1 MRDAVLSRGTT
12 FRRRL
17 SGGSTLPI
25 IVVCGGFILVW
36 YLGAVWLNAGI
47 VEGRSPGLDALSFA
61 KAAWSLDRPLLPAP
75 HQVLAELKLEIFDA
89 RFGTARN
96 LLTHVGVT
104 MSSTLVGFAI
114 GVALGIF
121 LAIGLVKSRALD
133 KSLTPWLVASQ
144 TIPILAIAPIVV
156 TALGS
161 VGLKGL
167 IPKAIISAYL
177 CFFPVAI
184 GMAKGLS
191 SPDVSARDLMRT
203 YAASGGQVLTKLQL
217 PAALPFLFASLK
229 VAVAAAFVG
238 AIVAELPTGA
248 QSGLGARLL
257 AGSYYGNTL
266 QIWAALVAAS
276 IAAAGLVLGVGL
288 IERIVLGRTGVRR

>member
-1 MRDAVLSRGTT
+1 MNAVALALPGRLARGN
-12 FRRRL
+12 
-17 SGGSTLPI
+17 TLPI
-25 IVVCGGFILVW
+25 LVVSACFLAFW
-36 YLGAVWLNAGI
+36 YAAAIWMNAGLI
-47 VEGRSPGLDALSFA
+47 AGRSSGLDAISFA

-75 HQVLAELKLEIFDA
+75 HQILWELKTSLFDA
-89 RFGTARN
+89 RLGTPRN
-96 LLTHVGVT
+96 LFTHIGVT
-104 MSSTLVGFAI
+104 LSSTLVGFAI
-114 GVALGIF
+114 GVTLGIL
-121 LAIGLVKSRALD
+121 LAIGVDRSRALD

-184 GMAKGLS
+184 GMAKGLA
-191 SPDVSARDLMRT
+191 SPDSAQRDLMRT
-203 YAASGGQVLTKLQL
+203 YAAGARTTLTKLQL
-217 PAALPFLFASLK
+217 PASLPFLFASLK
-229 VAVAAAFVG
+229 VAAAAAFVG

-257 AGSYYGNTL
+257 AGSYYGNTM
-266 QIWAALVAAS
+266 QIWAAL
-276 IAAAGLVLGVGL
+276 IAAALTASLLVGAVTL
-288 IERIVLGRTGVRR
+288 IERLALGPKGARR